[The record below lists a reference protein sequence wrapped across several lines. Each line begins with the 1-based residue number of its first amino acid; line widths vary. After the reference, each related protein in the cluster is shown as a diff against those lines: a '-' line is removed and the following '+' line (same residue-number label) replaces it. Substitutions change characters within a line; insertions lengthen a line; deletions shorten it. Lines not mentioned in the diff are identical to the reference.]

1 MNNSKVFEHYWYFY
15 YSSSDDV
22 CIYNGPGPDKGYD
35 RCPMG
40 YEPHLY
46 KNGLCLYESISMRP
60 SANAASESDSETEED
75 EIVTMTHAQLE
86 EFVQREVTNDP
97 FIYGVVSQRDYNKLK
112 TRYDAQK
119 LRMELLKRRNAN
131 SWVGIPITALIG
143 VLCCRKIY
151 KMYNK

>member
-1 MNNSKVFEHYWYFY
+1 MNNGKVLSTIGIFIIAPVMMFAY
-15 YSSSDDV
+15 
-22 CIYNGPGPDKGYD
+22 ITGPGPDKGYD
-35 RCPMG
+35 RCPDG

-46 KNGLCLYESISMRP
+46 KNGLCLYESISMRL
-60 SANAASESDSETEED
+60 SANAAW
-75 EIVTMTHAQLE
+75 
-86 EFVQREVTNDP
+86 
-97 FIYGVVSQRDYNKLK
+97 DYNKLK

>member
-1 MNNSKVFEHYWYFY
+1 MIAARMDMNLTCIKMDSVFTKAY
-15 YSSSDDV
+15 
-22 CIYNGPGPDKGYD
+22 
-35 RCPMG
+35 RCGSLQMLPRN
-40 YEPHLY
+40 L
-46 KNGLCLYESISMRP
+46 
-60 SANAASESDSETEED
+60 TD

-97 FIYGVVSQRDYNKLK
+97 FIYGVVSQKDYNKLK

>member
-1 MNNSKVFEHYWYFY
+1 MNNSKVLSTIGIFIIAPVMMFAYITGQVLIKDMIAARMDM
-15 YSSSDDV
+15 SLT
-22 CIYNGPGPDKGYD
+22 CIKMDSVFTKAY
-35 RCPMG
+35 RCGSLQM
-40 YEPHLY
+40 LQ
-46 KNGLCLYESISMRP
+46 
-60 SANAASESDSETEED
+60 SESDSETEED

>member
-1 MNNSKVFEHYWYFY
+1 MCRF
-15 YSSSDDV
+15 
-22 CIYNGPGPDKGYD
+22 
-35 RCPMG
+35 
-40 YEPHLY
+40 
-46 KNGLCLYESISMRP
+46 
-60 SANAASESDSETEED
+60 
-75 EIVTMTHAQLE
+75 
-86 EFVQREVTNDP
+86 
-97 FIYGVVSQRDYNKLK
+97 QRDYNKLK

>member
-1 MNNSKVFEHYWYFY
+1 MNNGKVLSTIGIFIIAPVIMFAY
-15 YSSSDDV
+15 
-22 CIYNGPGPDKGYD
+22 IMGPGSDKGYD
-35 RCPMG
+35 RCPDG

-46 KNGLCLYESISMRP
+46 KNGLCLYESISMRT
-60 SANAASESDSETEED
+60 SANAASGSDLEEEED
-75 EIVTMTHAQLE
+75 EIVIMTHAQLE